1 MGTKDEGALNVE
13 EVLKGRGLG
22 PGPRGAPQGLLGGG
36 TPGIPSK
43 DAPLQAWRFFLPPP
57 SHALRAHGGGG
68 VPEEWRAPW
77 RAEGS
82 ARRVERAPEGSG
94 GPSRLPGA
102 KCKWRLRGFP

>member
-1 MGTKDEGALNVE
+1 MLTGVPNCGGGPRRWSAQLAASGTPWWRVNTMWLPTHQTLKEPPLLAWPFLLPHLGGGD
-13 EVLKGRGLG
+13 LKGRGCQL
-22 PGPRGAPQGLLGGG
+22 
-36 TPGIPSK
+36 
-43 DAPLQAWRFFLPPP
+43 
-57 SHALRAHGGGG
+57 
-68 VPEEWRAPW
+68 